1 MELLERIFC
10 CTEAKETYH
19 AHSIAPPRP
28 SKPHF
33 AFTED
38 PGCKLSNPAIIATTP
53 IGTRPNSSTNLA
65 VIDGDLD
72 ERQESYL
79 PVQVNPARPT
89 EFSIENPLFQMSE
102 ERKVIDD
109 WTSIELA
116 TTPLRYGNQ
125 MKTPLHGMPV
135 IHNLATPGGGPF
147 IPVIPRRKT
156 FSHLGDSL
164 ETPSTKPVVPARPLS
179 SSLSLSHDLH
189 KVTIAKEKLKQ
200 IPGNPP
206 KTPARPPPA
215 NRGQISPTNDPY
227 AVVLYPFTGSQFD
240 ELSCDAGDKVLLKR
254 EVDDQW
260 IYGMNTRTGQHG
272 IMPLSY
278 LDVKVPLVPTQKGAN
293 VTTALYD
300 YTTGVDGDLQ
310 FRAGDLIDIVEWVD
324 EQWLRGRIGSAT
336 GIFPANFVDSQSLT
350 SISKPL
356 RSPMK
361 SSPSKETVTVA
372 YDYNTGM
379 AEDLVC
385 RAGDVVEVVERLDS
399 NWIKGR
405 LRGQTGMIPTTFLQD
420 SSDNR
425 KSMSGFV
432 EREMTVISDYASH
445 EPGHLSVT
453 RGDKVKIVEE
463 LDDYWYKGKPLDS
476 VFRFMEPGF
485 IPKHCVQ

>member
-1 MELLERIFC
+1 MEFLKNKDASFAAAKALFEASKRPEVRSAAVSASQNPVVRNAAKSAAQDPQTRQLVMEALMKQQAQQSGVEAVRTAPSMANERPPPVPRHGSATTSSSTLSK
-10 CTEAKETYH
+10 TESKKSEFDNTVTEFAL
-19 AHSIAPPRP
+19 APPAPTYKQKASSGSFSSAGFVPTQPFVYP
-28 SKPHF
+28 SVADELKSLQ
-33 AFTED
+33 
-38 PGCKLSNPAIIATTP
+38 LS
-53 IGTRPNSSTNLA
+53 
-65 VIDGDLD
+65 
-72 ERQESYL
+72 
-79 PVQVNPARPT
+79 
-89 EFSIENPLFQMSE
+89 
-102 ERKVIDD
+102 
-109 WTSIELA
+109 
-116 TTPLRYGNQ
+116 
-125 MKTPLHGMPV
+125 
-135 IHNLATPGGGPF
+135 
-147 IPVIPRRKT
+147 
-156 FSHLGDSL
+156 
-164 ETPSTKPVVPARPLS
+164 
-179 SSLSLSHDLH
+179 
-189 KVTIAKEKLKQ
+189 
-200 IPGNPP
+200 P
-206 KTPARPPPA
+206 KKSTPARPPPA